1 MLPKYQTQQGGVAIE
16 AKHHMHFEMTP
27 EQYRLL
33 SENAK
38 ACGLSKRAYLIRL
51 IQEHPPKAR
60 NDNEMKALR
69 REIHA
74 IGNNI
79 NQIARSVNAGIATPK
94 DAREAVELLGQV
106 YERLYDMGRR

>member
-1 MLPKYQTQQGGVAIE
+1 
-16 AKHHMHFEMTP
+16 MHFEMTP

-38 ACGLSKRAYLIRL
+38 TCGLSKRAYLIRL
-51 IQEHPPKAR
+51 LQGHHPQAR
-60 NDNEMKALR
+60 QNDEMKALR

-79 NQIARSVNAGIATPK
+79 NQIARSVNAGIAPVGKMSKRQRSYWGVSTNSSTSW
-94 DAREAVELLGQV
+94 
-106 YERLYDMGRR
+106 RR

>member
-27 EQYRLL
+27 EQYQLL
-33 SENAK
+33 SKNAK

-51 IQEHPPKAR
+51 IQGHSPRVR
-60 NDNEMKALR
+60 NDDEMKALR

-79 NQIARSVNAGIATPK
+79 NQIARSVNAGIATTE
-94 DAREAVELLGQV
+94 DAREAVELLGRV
-106 YERLYDMGRR
+106 YERVYDMVRR

>member
-1 MLPKYQTQQGGVAIE
+1 MPKYQIQQGGITIE

-27 EQYRLL
+27 NQYQQL

-51 IQEHPPKAR
+51 IQSHPPRVR
-60 NDNEMKALR
+60 NDDEMKALR

-79 NQIARSVNAGIATPK
+79 NQIARSVNAGIAT
-94 DAREAVELLGQV
+94 REDVQEATELLGHV
-106 YERLYDMGRR
+106 YEKLYEMGRH